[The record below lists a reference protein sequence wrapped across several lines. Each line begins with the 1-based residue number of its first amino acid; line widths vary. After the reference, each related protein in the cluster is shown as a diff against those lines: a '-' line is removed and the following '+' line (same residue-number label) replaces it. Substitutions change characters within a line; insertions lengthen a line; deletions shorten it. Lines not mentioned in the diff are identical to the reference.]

1 MKKNPST
8 SKRSEELKDL
18 KIPLIETL
26 SGKEISNIMSLIEKK
41 INSPLAS
48 SAGRLFDAV
57 AAITG
62 LNYKSTYQAEAPM
75 LLESAIDESERGMY
89 SYSVK
94 DQQIS
99 FLRMIRQVV
108 DDVHSGVSTGRIAA
122 KFHHTLIE
130 LVLQLAIEI
139 RNRYGLDRV
148 VLGGGTFQNRY
159 LTKKVLDKLE
169 NERFEVYL
177 PDRIPVNDQGIALGQ
192 LAIGAHRR
200 ESW

>member
-1 MKKNPST
+1 
-8 SKRSEELKDL
+8 
-18 KIPLIETL
+18 
-26 SGKEISNIMSLIEKK
+26 
-41 INSPLAS
+41 
-48 SAGRLFDAV
+48 
-57 AAITG
+57 
-62 LNYKSTYQAEAPM
+62 
-75 LLESAIDESERGMY
+75 
-89 SYSVK
+89 
-94 DQQIS
+94 
-99 FLRMIRQVV
+99 MIRQVV

-130 LVLQLAIEI
+130 LMLQLAIGI
-139 RNRYGLDRV
+139 RSQYGLDRV